1 MNELKVEVLMSV
13 MHQENF
19 DIAYKTKINSDLL
32 IINQC
37 DKEHYAE
44 MMVEGHLWR
53 MISTTQRGLSKSR
66 NLALEKATGDIC
78 LFCDD
83 DEELVEGYQNIILK
97 AFEELTDATAIV
109 FNVNRINNNL
119 KKIYYKIAKIRRA
132 PFYRAYGSPMLVINR
147 HRIQKA
153 GIRMNEKFGSG
164 TEWGGG
170 EDSLFEH
177 DIRKAGLKIYEYP
190 ETIATIDYGT
200 VSQWFKGYDEKYFY
214 NLGAFCEY
222 RYGKNVLIKN
232 SRKLYTCYRLRREK
246 GINFWMKIQW
256 MNLGAKGIKNNVTYS
271 KFVEEKSQNGYK
283 A

>member
-1 MNELKVEVLMSV
+1 MCETLKVEVLMSV

-37 DKEHYAE
+37 DKNDYAE
-44 MMVEGHLWR
+44 KIVNGHLWR
-53 MISTTQRGLSKSR
+53 MILTTQRGLSKSR
-66 NLALEKATGDIC
+66 NLALENATGDIC

-83 DEELVEGYQNIILK
+83 DEELIDGYEVTILK
-97 AFEELTDATAIV
+97 AFKDLPDATGIV

-119 KKIYYKIAKIRRA
+119 KKSYYIITKIRQT
-132 PFYRAYGSPMLVINR
+132 PFYRAYGSPMLAIYR
-147 HRIQKA
+147 HKIQKA
-153 GIRMNEKFGSG
+153 GIKMNEKFGSG

-177 DIRKAGLKIYEYP
+177 DIRRAGLKLYEYP

-200 VSQWFKGYDEKYFY
+200 ASQWFQGYNEKYFY

-222 RYGKNVLIKN
+222 RYGKNVFMKEM
-232 SRKLYTCYRLRREK
+232 RKIYSCYRLRREK
-246 GINFWMKIQW
+246 RINLWMKIQW
-256 MNLGAKGIKNNVTYS
+256 MNLGAKGIRENVAYS
-271 KFVEEKSQNGYK
+271 EFVERRK
-283 A
+283 